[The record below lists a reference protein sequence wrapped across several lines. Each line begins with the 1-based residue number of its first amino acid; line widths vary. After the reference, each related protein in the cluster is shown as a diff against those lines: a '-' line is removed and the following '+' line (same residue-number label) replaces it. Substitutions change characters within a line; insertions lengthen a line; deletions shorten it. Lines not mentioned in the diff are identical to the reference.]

1 MNSTWNTNIA
11 LFEKRF
17 PALKEILCEDI
28 AFFEKETEEGRSP
41 LPLEFLAAKNGS
53 PTALYKADAS
63 GADATGGNAA
73 VGDVSGGDATGTNA
87 SGTNATAG
95 TGTNGDASG
104 GNAAKTDE
112 SEANATGS
120 DVSGGD
126 AAVGDVSGG
135 DAADGKATRTN
146 TSGGDATGT
155 NASGANA
162 TAGTG
167 TNGDAS
173 GGNAAKSVSAKVA
186 AIPLHSK
193 YNPEREA
200 EQLVKEFSKNDF
212 DAAVFLGFGLGYAPI
227 AFAEKNPTTPL
238 ILIENNPLFL
248 FAALNTLDFTKVFSH
263 PNLIFVTKT
272 NASTAVSV
280 LANYKLSA

>member
-63 GADATGGNAA
+63 GGDATGTNASGGNATGTNA
-73 VGDVSGGDATGTNA
+73 TRTNATGTNASGGDATGTNA

-104 GNAAKTDE
+104 DNAAKTDE
-112 SEANATGS
+112 S
-120 DVSGGD
+120 
-126 AAVGDVSGG
+126 
-135 DAADGKATRTN
+135 
-146 TSGGDATGT
+146 
-155 NASGANA
+155 GA
-162 TAGTG
+162 
-167 TNGDAS
+167 
-173 GGNAAKSVSAKVA
+173 NAAKSVPAKVA

-227 AFAEKNPTTPL
+227 AFAEQNPSTPL
-238 ILIENNPLFL
+238 
-248 FAALNTLDFTKVFSH
+248 
-263 PNLIFVTKT
+263 
-272 NASTAVSV
+272 
-280 LANYKLSA
+280 